1 MYLELREERTHGT
14 RDFPFTCYHLSY
26 MPELFQVPVHW
37 HPEIEIIYV
46 LKGPLKVVIEGEEY
60 EAAPGSVYFVNPGEL
75 HFMGASVAGVDYYT
89 LLFPP
94 EFISFQSDDALET
107 DFFLPLRNHDL
118 LLRHDLSHEKSRPD
132 MILLLNEILHT
143 EQLPPCI
150 EQQLQLRV
158 LLLSLLQKIAVYGTV
173 QPETTKRNNPMQR
186 ELLTFLQQNYA
197 EPLRLEDLSRQFHL
211 SEKYLSRYFK
221 QHFHLTVTQYLV
233 HLRLTHACHLLETTD
248 LPVTEVALQSG
259 FSNVSHFI
267 RSFHRTYQMSPL
279 KYRKGNPY

>member
-1 MYLELREERTHGT
+1 
-14 RDFPFTCYHLSY
+14 
-26 MPELFQVPVHW
+26 
-37 HPEIEIIYV
+37 
-46 LKGPLKVVIEGEEY
+46 
-60 EAAPGSVYFVNPGEL
+60 
-75 HFMGASVAGVDYYT
+75 
-89 LLFPP
+89 
-94 EFISFQSDDALET
+94 
-107 DFFLPLRNHDL
+107 
-118 LLRHDLSHEKSRPD
+118 

-173 QPETTKRNNPMQR
+173 QPETTKRNDPMQR

-197 EPLRLEDLSRQFHL
+197 EPLRLEDLSKQFHL

-279 KYRKGNPY
+279 QYRKVKPY